1 MCFKKISMCKRQTPL
16 QPKLEMT
23 NKTHIGFKSHSSQ
36 HAPWFGT
43 NLATL
48 QLERLKKIIQDQNED
63 IFTLKLK
70 CFEAQIKV
78 EKPTANVS
86 ALTDRI
92 YQLESENYK
101 LKETCKGQK
110 ISTAIFL
117 VFDSFKTGTKK
128 LCT

>member
-1 MCFKKISMCKRQTPL
+1 MVPIDFIEFALLEKKGLITDGS
-16 QPKLEMT
+16 
-23 NKTHIGFKSHSSQ
+23 I
-36 HAPWFGT
+36 
-43 NLATL
+43 
-48 QLERLKKIIQDQNED
+48 
-63 IFTLKLK
+63 

-78 EKPTANVS
+78 EKPTANVK